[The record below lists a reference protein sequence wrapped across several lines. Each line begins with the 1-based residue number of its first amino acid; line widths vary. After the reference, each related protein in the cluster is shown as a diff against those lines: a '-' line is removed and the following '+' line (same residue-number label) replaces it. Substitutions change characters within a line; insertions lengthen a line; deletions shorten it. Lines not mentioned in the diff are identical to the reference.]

1 MVSSLAAI
9 SAAIL
14 ALAATASVWAH
25 SPGSPGAHVHG
36 LAVLE
41 IAIDSE
47 TVQVNLIT
55 PLHNLVG
62 FEHAPGNEK
71 QRQAVKSMA
80 SKLHQAGNLFIL
92 APAAQCRSTAVQLES
107 SVLSPALL
115 MAVPPV
121 GKSADTNAGGPDNAS
136 RTERNGA
143 HGELEAVWQFQCSNP
158 QALQGMDV
166 KLFEAF
172 PGLQRLDVRRAS
184 PKGQASARLSPL
196 STRISIQARQ

>member
-14 ALAATASVWAH
+14 ALAASASVWAH
-25 SPGSPGAHVHG
+25 SPGAHVHG

-80 SKLHQAGNLFIL
+80 SKLRQAGNLFIL
-92 APAAQCRSTAVQLES
+92 APAAQCRSTAVRLES
-107 SVLSPALL
+107 SVLSPDLL

-121 GKSADTNAGGPDNAS
+121 GKSADTNAGGPGDAS
-136 RTERNGA
+136 RTELNGA

-172 PGLQRLDVRRAS
+172 QGLQRLDVRTAG
-184 PKGQASARLSPL
+184 PKGQASATLSPL
-196 STRISIQARQ
+196 STRISIQARR

>member
-9 SAAIL
+9 TAATL
-14 ALAATASVWAH
+14 ALAASASVWAH
-25 SPGSPGAHVHG
+25 SPGAHVHG

-80 SKLHQAGNLFIL
+80 SKLRQAGNLFIL

-107 SVLSPALL
+107 SVLSPDLL
-115 MAVPPV
+115 MAVPSV
-121 GKSADTNAGGPDNAS
+121 GKRADTNAGGPGNAS
-136 RTERNGA
+136 KTEREGP
-143 HGELEAVWQFQCSNP
+143 HGELEVTWQFQCSNP

-172 PGLQRLDVRRAS
+172 PGLQRLDVRITS

-196 STRISIQARQ
+196 STRISIQARR

>member
-1 MVSSLAAI
+1 MVSS
-9 SAAIL
+9 SAANSAAVIAFAWS
-14 ALAATASVWAH
+14 ALASAH
-25 SPGSPGAHVHG
+25 SPGAHVHG

-62 FEHAPGNEK
+62 FEHSPGNEK

-80 SKLHQAGNLFIL
+80 SKLRQADNLFFL
-92 APAAQCRSTAVQLES
+92 APAARCRSTAVQLES
-107 SVLSPALL
+107 SVLSPDLL
-115 MAVPPV
+115 MPAPVV
-121 GKSADTNAGGPDNAS
+121 GKSTDGNAAGTGNKSRVNPPD
-136 RTERNGA
+136 A
-143 HGELEAVWQFQCSNP
+143 HGELEAVWQFQCSNL

-172 PGLQRLDVRRAS
+172 PGLQRLDVRIAS

-196 STRISIQARQ
+196 STQISIQARW

>member
-14 ALAATASVWAH
+14 ALAASASVWAH
-25 SPGSPGAHVHG
+25 SPGGQVHG

-80 SKLHQAGNLFIL
+80 SKLRQAGNLFIL
-92 APAAQCRSTAVQLES
+92 APAAQCRSTAVGLES
-107 SVLSPALL
+107 SVLSPDLL
-115 MAVPPV
+115 MAVPSV
-121 GKSADTNAGGPDNAS
+121 GKSADINAGGPGNAS
-136 RTERNGA
+136 KTEREGV
-143 HGELEAVWQFQCSNP
+143 HGELEATWQFQCSNP

-172 PGLQRLDVRRAS
+172 PGLQRLDVRIAS

-196 STRISIQARQ
+196 STRISIQARR

>member
-9 SAAIL
+9 GAAIL
-14 ALAATASVWAH
+14 ALAASASVWAH
-25 SPGSPGAHVHG
+25 SPGAHVHG

-47 TVQVNLIT
+47 TIQVNLIT
-55 PLHNLVG
+55 PLHNLAG

-80 SKLHQAGNLFIL
+80 SKLRQAGNLFIL

-107 SVLSPALL
+107 SVLSPDLL
-115 MAVPPV
+115 MAVPSV
-121 GKSADTNAGGPDNAS
+121 GKSVDTNAGGPGNAS
-136 RTERNGA
+136 RTEREGV

-158 QALQGMDV
+158 QALQEMDV

-172 PGLQRLDVRRAS
+172 RGLQRLDVRIAS

-196 STRISIQARQ
+196 STRISIQARR

>member
-9 SAAIL
+9 TAAIL
-14 ALAATASVWAH
+14 ALAASASVWAH
-25 SPGSPGAHVHG
+25 SPGAHVHG

-80 SKLHQAGNLFIL
+80 SKLRQAGNLFIL
-92 APAAQCRSTAVQLES
+92 APAAQCRSTAVRLES
-107 SVLSPALL
+107 SVLSPDLL

-121 GKSADTNAGGPDNAS
+121 GKSADTNAGGPGDAS
-136 RTERNGA
+136 RTEPNGA

-172 PGLQRLDVRRAS
+172 PGLQRLDVRIAS

-196 STRISIQARQ
+196 STRISIQARR

>member
-14 ALAATASVWAH
+14 ALAASASVWAH
-25 SPGSPGAHVHG
+25 SPGAHVHG

-55 PLHNLVG
+55 PLHNLMG

-71 QRQAVKSMA
+71 QRQAIKSMA

-92 APAAQCRSTAVQLES
+92 APGAQCRSTAVQLES
-107 SVLSPALL
+107 SVLSPDLL

-121 GKSADTNAGGPDNAS
+121 GKSADTNAGGPGNAS

-172 PGLQRLDVRRAS
+172 PGLQRLDVRIAG

-196 STRISIQARQ
+196 FTRISIQARR

>member
-14 ALAATASVWAH
+14 ALAASASVWAH
-25 SPGSPGAHVHG
+25 SPGAHVHG

-80 SKLHQAGNLFIL
+80 SKLRQAGNLFIL
-92 APAAQCRSTAVQLES
+92 APAAQCRSTVVRLES
-107 SVLSPALL
+107 SVLSPDLL
-115 MAVPPV
+115 MPAPLA
-121 GKSADTNAGGPDNAS
+121 GKSTDRNAAGTGNKSRVNPPD
-136 RTERNGA
+136 A

-158 QALQGMDV
+158 RALQGMDV
-166 KLFEAF
+166 KLFEGF
-172 PGLQRLDVRRAS
+172 PGLQRLDVRIAG

-196 STRISIQARQ
+196 STRISIQARR